1 MYCSSCG
8 VDSVEGLKY
17 CKRCGANIAADAA
30 QPRKLPVPLI
40 ITFLLIIGFVFALG
54 MAVPSLNAGEFHGM
68 GFNNR
73 DVMIMGMAVLGLT
86 LAVIAMLV
94 WLLLRLVGVQQTST
108 TQRMLESAHRE
119 IERPQLSAPPQ
130 SVGSV
135 TESTTRTLD
144 QRKYDTPR
152 SLG

>member
-1 MYCSSCG
+1 VYCSSCG

-30 QPRKLPVPLI
+30 PPRKLPVPLI
-40 ITFLLIIGFVFALG
+40 VTFLMIIGFVFALG
-54 MAVPSLNAGEFHGM
+54 MAVPSLNAGEFHSL

-73 DVMIMGMAVLGLT
+73 DVMIMGLAVMGLT
-86 LAVIAMLV
+86 IAVIGMLV
-94 WLLLRLVGVQQTST
+94 WLLLRLVGVQQASAPP
-108 TQRMLESAHRE
+108 RVFESAPRE
-119 IERPQLSAPPQ
+119 VERPQLAAPPQ

-144 QRKYDTPR
+144 KRKYDTPS